1 MSVAKISSFAYNL
14 LARMKQKWPFYFAV
28 FFLIFTLI
36 LVVKNIWQGQALI
49 RPQAVFNTKPNLEK
63 VVQTAFKDA
72 NGTYAVVIKNLKTEE
87 NYSLLPDQEFETGSL
102 YKLWIM
108 ATAFKEIEEGNLKED
123 EVLSEDIDT
132 LNRIFEIDPDL
143 AELTE
148 GSISLTVHDALNQ
161 MITISH
167 NYAALLL
174 TEKIK
179 LSTVAN
185 FLNNNGFTKSSVGT
199 GGDSPKS
206 NALDIALFLE
216 KLYKEELV
224 SADASQKMIELL
236 KKQQLNDGLPKYLP
250 EGAHERSSVQQVTVA
265 HKTGDVGWFKHD
277 AGIVFTPF
285 GNYIIV
291 IMSQSDNPA
300 GAQERIA
307 LVSKAVYDYFSGNI

>member
-1 MSVAKISSFAYNL
+1 
-14 LARMKQKWPFYFAV
+14 MKQKWPFYFAV

-63 VVQTAFKDA
+63 VIQTAFKDA
-72 NGTYAVVIKNLKTEE
+72 NGTYAVVIKNLKTGES
-87 NYSLLPDQEFETGSL
+87 YSNLADKEFETGSL

-108 ATAFKEIEEGNLKED
+108 AAVFKEIEAGNLKED
-123 EVLSEDIDT
+123 EILNEDVQT
-132 LNRIFEIDPDL
+132 LNQIFGLDPDS

-148 GSISLTVHDALNQ
+148 GSISLAVSDALNQ

-185 FLNNNGFTKSSVGT
+185 FLNDNGFTKSSVGT

-216 KLYKEELV
+216 KLYKGELG
-224 SADASQKMIELL
+224 SKENTDEMIGLL
-236 KKQQLNDGLPKYLP
+236 KNQQLNDGLPKYLT
-250 EGAHERSSVQQVTVA
+250 EGTLVA
-265 HKTGDVGWFKHD
+265 HKTGDISWFKHD
-277 AGIVFTPF
+277 AGIIYTSS
-285 GNYIIV
+285 GDYLIV